1 MSRNDVILGYSGF
14 FSPGAALL
22 VVCSFFLLSACDSPP
37 ERQAAPEEPRP
48 VKLLTVGESSAVMQR
63 KFPGMVRASK
73 RAELAFQVSGT
84 LTQLPVG
91 EGQEVKEG
99 QILAQL
105 DQRDFENSLRNA
117 QGQFGN
123 VRAALES
130 ATSEYERILRIRKQ
144 DPGATSESMVVK
156 RREAK
161 DRATAEMESVQAALD
176 AARDKLGDTTLR
188 APFSGIVSRR
198 HVENFQ
204 EVQAKEPIVSLDD
217 ISALEILVDLPE
229 SVVARI
235 NEPSERT
242 GKEAPVMAEFAALPG
257 KEYALVVKEFST
269 RADPKT
275 QTFQVVF
282 EMKKPDDVSI
292 LPGMTAMIVGS
303 SPEGVNGDGRFV
315 IPAVAVFSDERGV
328 AHVWVVEPDTMAVQR
343 REVVTGGVAGEAGIR
358 IAEGLKAGEVVAVSG
373 ASRLRDG
380 MRVKPFD
387 GTF

>member
-1 MSRNDVILGYSGF
+1 MM
-14 FSPGAALL
+14 
-22 VVCSFFLLSACDSPP
+22 
-37 ERQAAPEEPRP
+37 
-48 VKLLTVGESSAVMQR
+48 TVGEAPEVTTRS
-63 KFPGMVRASK
+63 FPGTVRAAR

-84 LTQLPVG
+84 LTRLSVG
-91 EGQEVKEG
+91 EGQEVRDGEV
-99 QILAQL
+99 LAQL
-105 DQRDFENSLRNA
+105 DQRDFENSLRSA

-130 ATSEYERILRIRKQ
+130 ARSEYERILRIRKQ

-156 RREAK
+156 RREAM
-161 DRATAEMESVQAALD
+161 DRALAELESVQAAVD
-176 AARDKLGDTTLR
+176 AARDKLGYTSLR

-217 ISALEILVDLPE
+217 ISSLEILVDLPE

-235 NEPSERT
+235 SEPSERT
-242 GKEAPVMAEFAALPG
+242 GKQVPVHAEFAAMPG
-257 KEYALVVKEFST
+257 RKFSLIVKEFST

-282 EMKKPDDVSI
+282 QMEKPDDVSI

-303 SPEGVNGDGRFV
+303 AQPGVNGDGHFV
-315 IPAVAVFSDERGV
+315 IPAVAVFGDERGV
-328 AHVWVVEPDTMAVQR
+328 SHVWVVEPKTMSVQR
-343 REVVTGGVAGEAGIR
+343 RKVITGELSKDAGIR
-358 IAEGLKAGEVVAVSG
+358 VVEGLSAGETVAVSG
-373 ASRLRDG
+373 AGQLRDG

>member
-1 MSRNDVILGYSGF
+1 MSRNYWISEHRGGVIS
-14 FSPGAALL
+14 GAAFLAVL
-22 VVCSFFLLSACDSPP
+22 AFFLLAACDSAP
-37 ERQAAPEEPRP
+37 ERQAEGEEPRP
-48 VKLLTVGESSAVMQR
+48 VKMLTVGAASQAAQR
-63 KFPGMVRASK
+63 SFPGSVRAAR

-84 LTQLPVG
+84 LTQLPAG

-99 QILAQL
+99 QVLAQL

-117 QGQFGN
+117 QGQLGN
-123 VRAALES
+123 VRAALQG
-130 ATSEYERILRIRKQ
+130 ARSEYERILRIRKQ

-156 RREAK
+156 RREAM
-161 DRATAEMESVQAALD
+161 DRALAEMESVQAAVD
-176 AARDKLGDTTLR
+176 AAKDKLGYTTLR
-188 APFSGIVSRR
+188 APFSGIVSKR

-235 NEPSERT
+235 NEPSGRT
-242 GKEAPVMAEFAALPG
+242 GNEAPVMAEFAALPG
-257 KEYALVVKEFST
+257 KKYSLVVKEFST

-282 EMKKPDDVSI
+282 EMKKPEDVSI
-292 LPGMTAMIVGS
+292 LPGMTAMIVGT

-315 IPAVAVFSDERGV
+315 IPAMAVFADERGV
-328 AHVWVVEPDTMAVQR
+328 AHVWVVDPATMAVQR
-343 REVVTGGVAGEAGIR
+343 REVVTGEVAGDAGIR
-358 IAEGLKAGEVVAVSG
+358 ITGGLKAGEIVAVSG
-373 ASRLRDG
+373 ASQLRDG

>member
-1 MSRNDVILGYSGF
+1 MKKRGNGVNMSRNNVISGYSGF
-14 FSPGAALL
+14 SSPGAALL
-22 VVCSFFLLSACDSPP
+22 VVFSFFLLSACDSPP

-48 VKLLTVGESSAVMQR
+48 VKLLTVGESSSVMQR

-117 QGQFGN
+117 QGQLGN

-161 DRATAEMESVQAALD
+161 DRATAEMESAQAALD

-229 SVVARI
+229 SVVAR
-235 NEPSERT
+235 
-242 GKEAPVMAEFAALPG
+242 
-257 KEYALVVKEFST
+257 
-269 RADPKT
+269 
-275 QTFQVVF
+275 
-282 EMKKPDDVSI
+282 
-292 LPGMTAMIVGS
+292 
-303 SPEGVNGDGRFV
+303 
-315 IPAVAVFSDERGV
+315 
-328 AHVWVVEPDTMAVQR
+328 
-343 REVVTGGVAGEAGIR
+343 
-358 IAEGLKAGEVVAVSG
+358 
-373 ASRLRDG
+373 
-380 MRVKPFD
+380 
-387 GTF
+387 

>member
-1 MSRNDVILGYSGF
+1 M
-14 FSPGAALL
+14 
-22 VVCSFFLLSACDSPP
+22 
-37 ERQAAPEEPRP
+37 
-48 VKLLTVGESSAVMQR
+48 LTVGESSEVMQR

-117 QGQFGN
+117 QGQLGN

-161 DRATAEMESVQAALD
+161 DRASAEMESAQAAVD

-257 KEYALVVKEFST
+257 KEYALAVKEFST

-303 SPEGVNGDGRFV
+303 SREGVNGDGRFV
-315 IPAVAVFSDERGV
+315 VPAVAVFSDERGV

-343 REVVTGGVAGEAGIR
+343 RKVVTGGVAGEAGIR
-358 IAEGLKAGEVVAVSG
+358 IAEGLRAGDVVAVSG

>member
-1 MSRNDVILGYSGF
+1 MSRMNVQSFGF
-14 FSPGAALL
+14 RFPGLVLVAVFLTLLAA
-22 VVCSFFLLSACDSPP
+22 C
-37 ERQAAPEEPRP
+37 EGRQEAQEASTEPRP
-48 VKLLTVGESSAVMQR
+48 VKMMTVGEAAQITERS
-63 KFPGMVRASK
+63 FPGTVRAAK

-84 LTQLPVG
+84 LTRLSVG
-91 EGQEVKEG
+91 EGQEVREG
-99 QILAQL
+99 EVLAQL
-105 DQRDFENSLRNA
+105 DQRDFENSLRSA

-130 ATSEYERILRIRKQ
+130 ARSEYERILRIRKQ

-156 RREAK
+156 RREAM
-161 DRATAEMESVQAALD
+161 DRASAEMESAQAAVD
-176 AARDKLGDTTLR
+176 AARDRLGYTSLH

-217 ISALEILVDLPE
+217 ISSLEILVDLPE

-242 GKEAPVMAEFAALPG
+242 GKQAPVHAEFAALPDR
-257 KEYALVVKEFST
+257 EFPLIVKEFST

-282 EMKKPDDVSI
+282 EMEKPDDVSI
-292 LPGMTAMIVGS
+292 LPGMTALIVGS
-303 SPEGVNGDGRFV
+303 AQQGVNGDGNFI
-315 IPAVAVFSDERGV
+315 IPAVAVFGDELGV
-328 AHVWVVEPDTMAVQR
+328 SHVWVVNPETMTVER
-343 REVVTGGVAGEAGIR
+343 RKVVTGELTGDAGIR
-358 IAEGLKAGEVVAVSG
+358 VLEGLAAGETVAVSG
-373 ASRLRDG
+373 AGQLRDG
-380 MRVKPFD
+380 MRVKPFN

>member
-1 MSRNDVILGYSGF
+1 MIRMSEISRRRRF
-14 FSPGAALL
+14 FFAVSAFTALCL
-22 VVCSFFLLSACDSPP
+22 VLLTACDGSQEAQEPS
-37 ERQAAPEEPRP
+37 AEPRP
-48 VKLLTVGESSAVMQR
+48 VKMMTVGEAPDVTTRS
-63 KFPGMVRASK
+63 FPGTVRAAR

-84 LTQLPVG
+84 LTRLSVG
-91 EGQEVKEG
+91 EGQEVRDGEV
-99 QILAQL
+99 LAQL
-105 DQRDFENSLRNA
+105 DQRDFENSLRSA

-130 ATSEYERILRIRKQ
+130 ARSEYERILRIRKQ

-156 RREAK
+156 RREAM
-161 DRATAEMESVQAALD
+161 DRASAELESVQAAVD
-176 AARDKLGDTTLR
+176 AARDKLGYTSLR

-217 ISALEILVDLPE
+217 ISSLEILVDLPE

-235 NEPSERT
+235 SEPSERT
-242 GKEAPVMAEFAALPG
+242 GKQAPVHAEFAAMPG
-257 KEYALVVKEFST
+257 RKFSLIVKEFST

-282 EMKKPDDVSI
+282 QMEKPDDVSI

-303 SPEGVNGDGRFV
+303 AQPGVNGDGHFV
-315 IPAVAVFSDERGV
+315 IPAVAVFGDERGV
-328 AHVWVVEPDTMAVQR
+328 SHVWVVEPKTMSVQR
-343 REVVTGGVAGEAGIR
+343 RKVITGELSKDAGIR
-358 IAEGLKAGEVVAVSG
+358 VVEGLSAGETVAVSG
-373 ASRLRDG
+373 AGQLRDG

>member
-1 MSRNDVILGYSGF
+1 MNEISRRLGF
-14 FSPGAALL
+14 FFAVSALTALCL
-22 VVCSFFLLSACDSPP
+22 VLLTACDD
-37 ERQAAPEEPRP
+37 RQEAQEPSTESRP
-48 VKLLTVGESSAVMQR
+48 VKMMTVGEAPEVTARS
-63 KFPGMVRASK
+63 FPGTVRAAR

-84 LTQLPVG
+84 LTQLSVG
-91 EGQEVKEG
+91 EGQEVREG
-99 QILAQL
+99 EVLAQL

-130 ATSEYERILRIRKQ
+130 ARSEYERILRIRKQ

-156 RREAK
+156 RREAM
-161 DRATAEMESVQAALD
+161 DRASAELESVQAAVD
-176 AARDKLGDTTLR
+176 GARDKLGYTSLR

-217 ISALEILVDLPE
+217 ISSLEILVDLPE

-242 GKEAPVMAEFAALPG
+242 GKQAPVDAEFAALPG
-257 KEYALVVKEFST
+257 RKFPLIVKEFST

-282 EMKKPDDVSI
+282 EMEKPDDVSI
-292 LPGMTAMIVGS
+292 LPGMTALIVGS
-303 SPEGVNGDGRFV
+303 SQQGVNEDGNFI
-315 IPAVAVFSDERGV
+315 IPAVAVFGDEMGV
-328 AHVWVVEPDTMAVQR
+328 SHVWVVQPETMAVER
-343 REVVTGGVAGEAGIR
+343 RKVVTGELTGDAGIR
-358 IAEGLKAGEVVAVSG
+358 VVEGLAAGETVAVSG
-373 ASRLRDG
+373 AGHLRDG